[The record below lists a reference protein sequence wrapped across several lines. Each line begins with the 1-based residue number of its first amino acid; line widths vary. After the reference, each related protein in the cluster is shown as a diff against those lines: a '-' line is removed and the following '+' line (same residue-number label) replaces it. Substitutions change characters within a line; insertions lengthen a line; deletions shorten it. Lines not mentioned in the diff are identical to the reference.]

1 MVNIGNRLRELRL
14 KRNLSQEE
22 VARHI
27 GITRSA
33 YSHYEINNRQPVYET
48 LIKLA
53 DFFNVSIDYILFGN
67 NSSPLRRAWDT
78 PDAQEML
85 QLFQNMSPEQR
96 KKSIR
101 LLNEVLQNQSE
112 DIQA

>member
-1 MVNIGNRLRELRL
+1 MVNIGKRLRELRL
-14 KRNLSQEE
+14 RRNLSQEE

-33 YSHYEINNRQPVYET
+33 YSHYEINNRQPVYST

-53 DFFNVSIDYILFGN
+53 DFFDVSIDYIIFGN
-67 NSSPLRRAWDT
+67 APTKKNQEPVT
-78 PDAQEML
+78 PDMLEML
-85 QLFQNMSPEQR
+85 HLFQNMDSEQR

-101 LLNEVLQNQSE
+101 LLNELMQNKTKDSG
-112 DIQA
+112 A